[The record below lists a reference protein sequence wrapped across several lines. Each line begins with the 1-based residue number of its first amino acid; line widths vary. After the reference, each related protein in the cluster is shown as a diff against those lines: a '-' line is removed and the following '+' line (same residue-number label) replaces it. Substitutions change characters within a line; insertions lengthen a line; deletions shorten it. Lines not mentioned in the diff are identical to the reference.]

1 MKILDFTHASSDAG
15 VFLIV
20 KNKKLVIAVIYVDNA
35 IFFGKDKQVV
45 KQVKQTFMDIWEC
58 HDIGKAKEFLRMKIQ
73 HKGKNIYLN
82 QMSYLTKVVEHFGMR
97 NAWGASTP
105 LPTGYVPVKSMTQC
119 TPEFCLEYQSIIGS
133 LLYIMLGTC
142 PDITYTITKI
152 AQYSVN
158 PSKEHMDKAQYIC
171 RYLGS
176 TKH

>member
-1 MKILDFTHASSDAG
+1 MEALDVKTALLYAKLDKEIYMRQPEGFVIQGQEQKVLCLLCEIYGLKQAALAWWKELESSMKILDFTHASSDAG

-97 NAWGASTP
+97 NA
-105 LPTGYVPVKSMTQC
+105 
-119 TPEFCLEYQSIIGS
+119 
-133 LLYIMLGTC
+133 
-142 PDITYTITKI
+142 
-152 AQYSVN
+152 
-158 PSKEHMDKAQYIC
+158 
-171 RYLGS
+171 
-176 TKH
+176 

>member
-1 MKILDFTHASSDAG
+1 MEALDVKTALLYAKLDKEIYMRQPEGFVIQGQEQKVLYLLCEIYGLKQAALAWWKELESSMKILDFTHASSDAG

-97 NAWGASTP
+97 NA
-105 LPTGYVPVKSMTQC
+105 
-119 TPEFCLEYQSIIGS
+119 
-133 LLYIMLGTC
+133 
-142 PDITYTITKI
+142 
-152 AQYSVN
+152 
-158 PSKEHMDKAQYIC
+158 
-171 RYLGS
+171 
-176 TKH
+176 